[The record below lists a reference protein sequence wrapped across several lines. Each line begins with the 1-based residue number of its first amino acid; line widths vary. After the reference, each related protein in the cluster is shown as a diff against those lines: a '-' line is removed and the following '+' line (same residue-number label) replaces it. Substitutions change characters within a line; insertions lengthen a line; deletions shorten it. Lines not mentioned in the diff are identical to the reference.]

1 MRLRGLHSG
10 RKTPMLNHK
19 DSRRR
24 RRSKLIRFIIAESS
38 AVVVLLLVG
47 TFINSA
53 HLVDATVIKAMN
65 VVMIC
70 AAAAV
75 ATLPILFFAFAP
87 IMPRVRQSWTENQ
100 YD

>member
-1 MRLRGLHSG
+1 MQHQ
-10 RKTPMLNHK
+10 K
-19 DSRRR
+19 DWRRR
-24 RRSKLIRFIIAESS
+24 RRSKLIGFIIAESL
-38 AVVVLLLVG
+38 AVAVLLLVG
-47 TFINSA
+47 TFIMSA

-75 ATLPILFFAFAP
+75 ATIPILFFAFAP

>member
-1 MRLRGLHSG
+1 MFHS
-10 RKTPMLNHK
+10 K

-24 RRSKLIRFIIAESS
+24 RRSKLLSFIIAESS

-53 HLVDATVIKAMN
+53 HLVDPTLIKAMN
-65 VVMIC
+65 VVMIG

-75 ATLPILFFAFAP
+75 ATLPILFFAFTP
-87 IMPRVRQSWTENQ
+87 NMPRVRQPWTANQ